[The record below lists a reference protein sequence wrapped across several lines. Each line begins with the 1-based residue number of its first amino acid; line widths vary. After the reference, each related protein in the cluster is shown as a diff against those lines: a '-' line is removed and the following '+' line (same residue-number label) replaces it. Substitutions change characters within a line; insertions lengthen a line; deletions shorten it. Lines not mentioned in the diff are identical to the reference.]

1 MLVRH
6 KNPTFSGTVV
16 VATIPFRFVSG
27 VANVQTLNA
36 SHLASI
42 ALKGWHV
49 VEQPT
54 SSEQPAAAMVEPA
67 RGPKAKKEY
76 EISQDVPPEA
86 MEVPEPEIG

>member
-6 KNPTFSGTVV
+6 KNPTFTGTVV

-27 VANVQTLNA
+27 VADVQTLNA

-49 VEQPT
+49 VEDPA
-54 SSEQPAAAMVEPA
+54 PAAEATPDPTES
-67 RGPKAKKEY
+67 RKAPKEY
-76 EISQDVPPEA
+76 EIGQDVAPED

>member
-16 VATIPFRFVSG
+16 VATIPFRFESG
-27 VANVQTLNA
+27 VAEVPTLNA

-42 ALKGWHV
+42 ALKGWHAV
-49 VEQPT
+49 DE
-54 SSEQPAAAMVEPA
+54 EEPAAAAVPEPSTRKSKPA
-67 RGPKAKKEY
+67 NEY
-76 EISQDVPPEA
+76 EIGQDVAPED